1 MNAEEISR
9 LLRELQGS
17 SNCSH
22 PIRLRGEIVN
32 TATGEVSERD
42 LRVACKDR
50 REVIC
55 PACSYL
61 YRADTWILVSTGLV
75 GGKGTPEVVSAH
87 PRLFITSIRFAT
99 AEVASREIDR

>member
-1 MNAEEISR
+1 VNAEERRR
-9 LLRELQGS
+9 LLQELQGS

-32 TATGEVSERD
+32 TATGEVTERG

-50 REVIC
+50 REVVC

-75 GGKGTPEVVSAH
+75 GGKGTPVVVGTH
-87 PRLFITSIRFAT
+87 PRLFVTRRVFLRCRSYNPRQ
-99 AEVASREIDR
+99 R

>member
-1 MNAEEISR
+1 M
-9 LLRELQGS
+9 LQELQGS

-32 TATGEVSERD
+32 TATGEVTERG

-50 REVIC
+50 REVVC

-75 GGKGTPEVVSAH
+75 GGKGTPVVVGTH
-87 PRLFITSIRFAT
+87 PRLFVTRRVFLRCRSYNPRQ
-99 AEVASREIDR
+99 R